1 MALKKPRKIVLLFA
15 WGILLSNLYAQP
27 AENNLWK
34 AYNFLIGTWEGEGN
48 GQPGQGS
55 GTITFEYSLDKNVII
70 RKNHNEYP
78 ATSDRPAFVHD
89 DLLVYYI
96 ENNSSHAI
104 YFDNE
109 GHVIHYLNNFST
121 YPTSLVMV
129 SDINPGAPRYRFTY
143 TKLEPSKMKVT
154 FEFAPPGKPEEF
166 KIYVEGI
173 VRKKI

>member
-1 MALKKPRKIVLLFA
+1 MKPRKIVLLFTWA
-15 WGILLSNLYAQP
+15 ILFSNLGAQP
-27 AENNLWK
+27 AEKNLWK
-34 AYNFLIGTWEGEGN
+34 AYNFLIGIWEGEGN

-55 GTITFEYSLDKNVII
+55 GTIIFEYSLDNNIII

-96 ENNSSHAI
+96 EGNYALAI

-109 GHVIHYLNNFST
+109 GHLIHYSNSFSADS
-121 YPTSLVMV
+121 TSLVMV
-129 SDINPGAPRYRFTY
+129 SDVNPGAPRYRLTY

-166 KIYVEGI
+166 KKYVEGV